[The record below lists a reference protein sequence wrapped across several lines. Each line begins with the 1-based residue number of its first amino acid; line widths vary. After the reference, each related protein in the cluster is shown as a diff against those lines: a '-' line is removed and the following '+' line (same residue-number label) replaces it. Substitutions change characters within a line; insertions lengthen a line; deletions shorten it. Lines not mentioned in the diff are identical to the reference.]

1 MEDFNFLAFREKSER
16 KEKRCKNK
24 FNNNVILWKGSFYED
39 G

>member
-24 FNNNVILWKGSFYED
+24 FNNNVIFIERKFL
-39 G
+39 